1 MMSSRAKLQHLIWAF
16 AAVAAVSASAQSA
29 SAPSVAPSTASA
41 ASDAAATTE
50 PAGISTEAVVPAP
63 WLPEG
68 TTPDALLLDARAAY
82 NKRDVA
88 KLEALRALAMERAH
102 PLASW
107 VHYWA
112 LLSRLGSA
120 THDEV
125 QAFFTLWRGR
135 YVEDRLR
142 NDWLLELGRRRE
154 WAAFG
159 VEHPRFRMNDDREV
173 NCYALLLD
181 HRAGRDIKAQALD
194 AWRVQTNADEGCLT
208 MARTLLEAK
217 VFEPRELWI
226 KLREAVAQGR
236 LPPARQTAAL
246 ISPSVADAFTALH
259 ANPQKYLDRRPL
271 KSSTPSSTTSLTAGL
286 DAAQIQALDAL
297 AIARLASSDPEQAA
311 KHVRSERW
319 ALSPALKAW
328 TWSQVARHAG
338 FKLQP
343 AAFEYDGE
351 WLSLVNKLP
360 KGQLEL
366 NDEALAWVARTSLR
380 NTEPARWARLKRAL
394 ALMSPAQAGDAPWRY
409 WRARALI
416 DDAATG
422 SKGDEARSEG
432 RRALR
437 DLAGEFHFYGM
448 LAAEELGEPY
458 RQPAAPASLTAAEQ
472 KAAREH
478 AGLKSALGMLAQGL
492 RDEGNRE
499 WNYSLRGMTEREL
512 LAASQLACERS
523 LWDRCINTSDRTR
536 EAIDLTQRYPLPY
549 KPELLAK
556 SHANGL
562 DPALTYG
569 VVRQESRFVIYTRSV
584 VGAGGL
590 MQLMPAT
597 AKWTAAKL
605 GVDYKRDRI
614 YEPELN
620 ATLGTGYLKMVLDEF
635 GGSQALATAAYNA
648 GPHRARRWREGN
660 NIDAAA
666 WVESIPFNETRDYV
680 KKVLSNAVVYSQL
693 LGQPTSLRQRLGT
706 TIGPAPK
713 SDPAPRADLP

>member
-1 MMSSRAKLQHLIWAF
+1 MMSSRAKLQHFIWAL

-29 SAPSVAPSTASA
+29 SAPSTASA
-41 ASDAAATTE
+41 ASDAAA
-50 PAGISTEAVVPAP
+50 PADAAGISTEAVVPAP

-82 NKRDVA
+82 NKRDPA

-154 WAAFG
+154 WSAFG

-173 NCYALLLD
+173 NCYALLLE
-181 HRAGRDIKAQALD
+181 HRAGRDVKARALD
-194 AWRVQTNADEGCLT
+194 AWRVQTSADEGCLT
-208 MARTLLEAK
+208 LARTLLEAK

-236 LPPARQTAAL
+236 LPSARQTAAL
-246 ISPSVADAFTALH
+246 ISPTVADAFSALH
-259 ANPQKYLDRRPL
+259 ANPQKYLDRRSQ
-271 KSSTPSSTTSLTAGL
+271 KSSAASPAAGL
-286 DAAQIQALDAL
+286 DAAQTQALDAL
-297 AIARLASSDPEQAA
+297 AIARLASNDPEQAA
-311 KHVRSERW
+311 KHLRSERW

-351 WLSLVNKLP
+351 WLSLINKLP
-360 KGQLEL
+360 KGQVEL

-380 NTEPARWARLKRAL
+380 HSEPARWARLQRAL
-394 ALMSPAQAGDAPWRY
+394 SLMSHAQAGDAPWRY
-409 WRARALI
+409 WHARALI
-416 DDAATG
+416 DGASIG
-422 SKGDEARSEG
+422 VKGDEARSEG

-437 DLAGEFHFYGM
+437 ELAGEFHFYGM
-448 LAAEELGEPY
+448 LAAEDLGEPY
-458 RQPAAPASLTAAEQ
+458 RQPTPPATLTQAEQ

-478 AGLKSALGMLAQGL
+478 PGLKSALGMLAQGL

-499 WNYSLRGMTEREL
+499 WNYSLRGMAEREL
-512 LAASQLACERS
+512 LAASQLACEKS

-556 SHANGL
+556 SQANGL

-680 KKVLSNAVVYSQL
+680 KKVLTNAVVYSQL
-693 LGQPTSLRQRLGT
+693 LGQPTSLRQRLGA
-706 TIGPAPK
+706 TIGPAAK